1 MRTPGIL
8 NSTKQLAGVAL
19 GALVTILLLESG
31 GLTVWATRLE
41 VGPGRTAAVR
51 TTSQLHKDL
60 QPLGIEHLRQNLL
73 VSLQKTG
80 WSDDAGP
87 IPSTNLSQ
95 AKAQLANA
103 PLSCIGSPA
112 KPKLLQIPIAGLPA
126 TVPQKIVL
134 TPLPPVEAGKPRV
147 VALVGDSMMAVG
159 LSPVLLRHSAQN
171 NNLEMVK
178 AFRSGTGLA
187 RPEVFDWMSEY
198 PAMIGDTHPDTIIVA
213 IGANDGQDFMED
225 DKPLKFG
232 STEWI
237 TVYQTRVQ
245 AFLSMLTANGAHVVW
260 IGLPP
265 MKAAGY
271 NARTAL
277 LNRIFFSV
285 VSENPNAVWWN
296 PAPYI
301 GDDTG
306 QYREFATQADGK
318 VNRLRATDGIHMSN
332 EGAEL
337 LSPSLMNWL
346 NATPAAATASAVT
359 VPAKPSAAVT
369 IAMGDHSS
377 TPHN

>member
-8 NSTKQLAGVAL
+8 NSTKQLANVVL
-19 GALVTILLLESG
+19 GALATILLLESG

-41 VGPGRTAAVR
+41 IGPGRTAAVR
-51 TTSQLHKDL
+51 TTAQLHKHL

-80 WSDDAGP
+80 WSDDAAP
-87 IPSTNLSQ
+87 IPTTNLSLTRT
-95 AKAQLANA
+95 QLASVPSSCTG
-103 PLSCIGSPA
+103 PLA
-112 KPKLLQIPIAGLPA
+112 KPKTLQIPIAGLPT
-126 TVPQKIVL
+126 TVPQKIAL

-171 NNLEMVK
+171 SNLEMVK

-198 PAMIGDTHPDTIIVA
+198 PAMIGDTHPDTIVVA
-213 IGANDGQDFMED
+213 IGANDGQDFMEN
-225 DKPLKFG
+225 DKPLRFG
-232 STEWI
+232 SNEWI
-237 TVYQTRVQ
+237 SAYQKRAQ
-245 AFLSMLTANGAHVVW
+245 AFLTMLTANGAHVVW

-271 NARTAL
+271 NARVAL
-277 LNRIFFSV
+277 LNRIFLSV
-285 VSENPNAVWWN
+285 VSENPNAIWWN

-301 GDDTG
+301 GDDAG
-306 QYREFATQADGK
+306 QYREFATQANGK
-318 VNRLRATDGIHMSN
+318 VERLRATDGIHMSN

-337 LSPSLMNWL
+337 LSPSLMSWL
-346 NATPAAATASAVT
+346 NATTTVPASTAT
-359 VPAKPSAAVT
+359 VPAKPSPSIT
-369 IAMGDHSS
+369 IAMGDPSS

>member
-1 MRTPGIL
+1 MRIPGTL
-8 NSTKQLAGVAL
+8 NSTKQLAGVVF
-19 GALVTILLLESG
+19 GALATILLLESG
-31 GLTVWATRLE
+31 GLTMWATRLE
-41 VGPGRTAAVR
+41 IGPGRIAAVR
-51 TTSQLHKDL
+51 TTSQLHKHL
-60 QPLGIEHLRQNLL
+60 QPLGVEHLRQSLL
-73 VSLQKTG
+73 ISLQKIG
-80 WSDDAGP
+80 WSDEAAP
-87 IPSTNLSQ
+87 IPSTTLSPT
-95 AKAQLANA
+95 KTQLASA
-103 PLSCIGSPA
+103 PLSCNGTPK

-126 TVPQKIVL
+126 SVPQKIAL
-134 TPLPPVEAGKPRV
+134 TPLPPVETGKPRV

-198 PAMIGDTHPDTIIVA
+198 PAMIGETNPDTIIVA
-213 IGANDGQDFMED
+213 IGANDGQDFMEG

-232 STEWI
+232 SSEWI
-237 TVYQTRVQ
+237 TTYQKRAQ
-245 AFLSMLTANGAHVVW
+245 EFLAMLTTNGSHVIW

-271 NARTAL
+271 NGRTVL
-277 LNRIFFSV
+277 LNRIFLSA

-318 VNRLRATDGIHMSN
+318 VERLRAADGIHMSN

-337 LSPSLMNWL
+337 LSPPLMNWL
-346 NATPAAATASAVT
+346 NATTIAAPASAVT
-359 VPAKPSAAVT
+359 VPPKPSPAVT
-369 IAMGDHSS
+369 IAPGDQSS